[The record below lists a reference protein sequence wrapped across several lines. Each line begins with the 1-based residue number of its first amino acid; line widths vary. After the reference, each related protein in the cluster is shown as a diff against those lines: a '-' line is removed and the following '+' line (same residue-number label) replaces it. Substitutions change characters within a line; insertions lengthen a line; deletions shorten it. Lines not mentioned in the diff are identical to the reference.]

1 MTAFAQHDALPGSF
15 ADLAGMRSPVAT
27 APCQAAK
34 GGEAALLGNNADF
47 ASGPFSASD
56 FLPPPTTVKSWY
68 LRSLGREMMKRNGI
82 TRRMRWCGSRISRK
96 NDGINL
102 YSRPDRPYGR
112 VGGVC
117 VCGQSI
123 CCPVCAPRIAAFRA
137 EEVAKAY
144 GAALQNGWEVRLET
158 FTAPHQLDLRP
169 NALKVQFEQF
179 SNLWRR
185 YQSGRRVQE
194 REEGAEGHHLARE
207 INWGDINGW
216 HYHHHRLRYD
226 RPGSFIPAL
235 AKAHWLGVLEGAGL
249 RTEGADRYAYDCGDV
264 GTEAG
269 ARYVSKLST
278 SVEAQARAIGSEVTS
293 SVTKGRNINTL
304 LSDYA
309 RGDVNAGVI
318 WLNGISCVT
327 AGKVSSVRWSR
338 GLRAK
343 LGMAEVEKSDEEVA
357 QEEVLPSDLW
367 LGSLNQLQWRRVLEL
382 RCEFAL
388 CCAAN
393 QGEDAV
399 NSFLEGIG
407 CGRLNDDDP
416 RQLWA
421 EERKARSHEFLAS

>member
-1 MTAFAQHDALPGSF
+1 MTALAAVDALPGSF
-15 ADLAGMRSPVAT
+15 ADMAGMRTES
-27 APCQAAK
+27 APCQSAK

-47 ASGPFSASD
+47 VPNGPSASD

-68 LRSLGREMMKRNGI
+68 LRSLGREVMKRNGI

-96 NDGINL
+96 NDGVNI

-169 NALKVQFEQF
+169 NALKIQFEQF
-179 SNLWRR
+179 SGLWRR
-185 YQSGRRVQE
+185 FQKHACRRE
-194 REEGAEGHHLARE
+194 GGAEGHHLARE
-207 INWGDINGW
+207 INWGDVNGW

-226 RPGSFIPAL
+226 RPGTFSPDL
-235 AKAHWLGVLEGAGL
+235 AKAQWLGVLDGAGL

-278 SVEAQARAIGSEVTS
+278 SVEAQYRAIGSEVAS
-293 SVTKGRNINTL
+293 SATKGRNINTL

-343 LGMAEVEKSDEEVA
+343 LGMAEVEKSDEQVA
-357 QEEVLPSDLW
+357 QEEVLPSDVW

-421 EERKARSHEFLAS
+421 EERKTRSPEFLAS

>member
-1 MTAFAQHDALPGSF
+1 
-15 ADLAGMRSPVAT
+15 
-27 APCQAAK
+27 
-34 GGEAALLGNNADF
+34 
-47 ASGPFSASD
+47 
-56 FLPPPTTVKSWY
+56 
-68 LRSLGREMMKRNGI
+68 MKRNGVA
-82 TRRMRWCGSRISRK
+82 RRMRWCGSRISRK
-96 NDGINL
+96 NDGVNL
-102 YSRPDRPYGR
+102 YSRPDRAYGR

-144 GAALQNGWEVRLET
+144 EAALQNGWEVRLET

-169 NALKVQFEQF
+169 NALKEQFEEF

-185 YQSGRRVQE
+185 YQSGKKCQARE
-194 REEGAEGHHLARE
+194 RGAEGHHLARE
-207 INWGDINGW
+207 INWGENGW

-226 RPGSFIPAL
+226 RPGTFNPDL
-235 AKAHWLGVLEGAGL
+235 AEAHWLGVLEGAGL
-249 RTEGADRYAYDCGDV
+249 RTVGADRYAYDCGDV
-264 GTEAG
+264 GSEAG

-278 SVEAQARAIGSEVTS
+278 SVEAQARAISSEIAS
-293 SVTKGRNINTL
+293 AATKGRNINTL

-309 RGDVNAGVI
+309 RGDINSGVI
-318 WLNGISCVT
+318 WLNGVSCIT

-343 LGMAEVEKSDEEVA
+343 LGMAEAEKSDEEVA
-357 QEEVLPSDLW
+357 AEEVLPSDVF
-367 LGSLNQLQWRRVLEL
+367 LGSLNQRQWRRVLEL

-399 NSFLEGIG
+399 NAFLEGID
-407 CGRLNDDDP
+407 CGRMNDD
-416 RQLWA
+416 LITA
-421 EERKARSHEFLAS
+421 ERMTPEEAAEFCPMLEEIISGEDKQ